1 MSQRL
6 AKNRSRKTSSRNR
19 NLLWIGGIA
28 LIVFLLIY
36 FEQTAILY
44 VLATLGVTAL
54 LLVVAFA
61 DLKGVPNAD
70 ELPKPADDAA
80 AIGTGISST
89 LSPQAAGT
97 TTTARQSRPGK
108 RK

>member
-1 MSQRL
+1 MSQRI
-6 AKNRSRKTSSRNR
+6 ASSNRGRKTGGRNR
-19 NLLWIGGIA
+19 ALYWIVGVG
-28 LIVFLLIY
+28 LIIFLLIY

-54 LLVVAFA
+54 LMIVAFA
-61 DLKGVPNAD
+61 DLKGVPTAD
-70 ELPKPADDAA
+70 ELPKANDDAA

-89 LSPQAAGT
+89 TAAQTGAP
-97 TTTARQSRPGK
+97 ARSARPSK

>member
-6 AKNRSRKTSSRNR
+6 ANNRNRKTSGRNR
-19 NLLWIGGIA
+19 TLLWILGVG

-54 LLVVAFA
+54 LLIVAFA
-61 DLKGVPNAD
+61 DLKGIPNAD
-70 ELPKPADDAA
+70 DLPKPGDDAA

-89 LSPQAAGT
+89 LAPDALRATRS
-97 TTTARQSRPGK
+97 SRSGK

>member
-6 AKNRSRKTSSRNR
+6 ATNRRRKTSGRNR
-19 NLLWIGGIA
+19 TLLWIAGVG
-28 LIVFLLIY
+28 LIIFLLIY

-44 VLATLGVTAL
+44 VLATLSVTAL

-61 DLKGVPNAD
+61 NLKESPNSD
-70 ELPKPADDAA
+70 QLPKPHDDAA
-80 AIGTGISST
+80 AIGTGIGST
-89 LSPQAAGT
+89 LSPQALGA
-97 TTTARQSRPGK
+97 ARNRSGK

>member
-1 MSQRL
+1 MSKRL
-6 AKNRSRKTSSRNR
+6 ASNRSRKTSGRNR
-19 NLLWIGGIA
+19 TLLWIGGIG

-54 LLVVAFA
+54 LLIVAFA
-61 DLKGVPNAD
+61 DLKGMANAD
-70 ELPKPADDAA
+70 ELPKPNDDAA

-89 LSPQAAGT
+89 LAPDAIRAPRS
-97 TTTARQSRPGK
+97 SRSGK

>member
-6 AKNRSRKTSSRNR
+6 TNNRGRKTSGRNR
-19 NLLWIGGIA
+19 TLLWIAGVG

-44 VLATLGVTAL
+44 VLATLGLTVL
-54 LLVVAFA
+54 LLLVAFA
-61 DLKGVPNAD
+61 DLKGARNAA

-80 AIGTGISST
+80 AIGTGIAST
-89 LSPQAAGT
+89 LPSQPRAPR
-97 TTTARQSRPGK
+97 TARPAK

>member
-6 AKNRSRKTSSRNR
+6 ASNRGRKTGGRNRS
-19 NLLWIGGIA
+19 LLWIVGVG

-44 VLATLGVTAL
+44 VLATVGVTVL
-54 LLVVAFA
+54 LMIVAFA

-70 ELPKPADDAA
+70 ELPKTNDDAA

-89 LSPQAAGT
+89 LPAQPGAPRAA
-97 TTTARQSRPGK
+97 RPSR

>member
-6 AKNRSRKTSSRNR
+6 ATNRSRKTSGRNR
-19 NLLWIGGIA
+19 TLLWIAGIG

-44 VLATLGVTAL
+44 VLATLGVTVL
-54 LLVVAFA
+54 LLIVAFA
-61 DLKGVPNAD
+61 DLKGIPTAG
-70 ELPKPADDAA
+70 ELPKPNDDAA
-80 AIGTGISST
+80 AIGTGIGST
-89 LSPQAAGT
+89 LSPQAQGASRT
-97 TTTARQSRPGK
+97 NRPGK

>member
-1 MSQRL
+1 MSQRV
-6 AKNRSRKTSSRNR
+6 ATNRGKKRTGRNR
-19 NLLWIGGIA
+19 TLIWIAAVG

-54 LLVVAFA
+54 LMIVAFA
-61 DLKGVPNAD
+61 DLKGMPDAN

-80 AIGTGISST
+80 AIGTGIGST
-89 LSPQAAGT
+89 IPAQSGAARV
-97 TTTARQSRPGK
+97 ARPVK

>member
-6 AKNRSRKTSSRNR
+6 ATNRGRKTGGRNR
-19 NLLWIGGIA
+19 MMLLWIAALG

-44 VLATLGVTAL
+44 VLATLGLTTL
-54 LLVVAFA
+54 LIIVAFA
-61 DLKGVPNAD
+61 DLRGKSVAGD
-70 ELPKPADDAA
+70 LPKPNDDAA
-80 AIGTGISST
+80 AIGTGIGST
-89 LSPQAAGT
+89 IRTPQAPAAPR
-97 TTTARQSRPGK
+97 TARPAK

>member
-6 AKNRSRKTSSRNR
+6 AINRARKTSGRNR
-19 NLLWIGGIA
+19 TLLWIVGVG
-28 LIVFLLIY
+28 LIVLLLIY

-54 LLVVAFA
+54 LLIVAFA
-61 DLKGVPNAD
+61 DLKGIPNAD
-70 ELPKPADDAA
+70 DLPQPNDDAA
-80 AIGTGISST
+80 AIGTGISSAIP
-89 LSPQAAGT
+89 PQSAGMQGANR
-97 TTTARQSRPGK
+97 ARK

>member
-1 MSQRL
+1 MSQRI
-6 AKNRSRKTSSRNR
+6 AKNRGRRTSSRNR

-28 LIVFLLIY
+28 LVVFLLIY

-54 LLVVAFA
+54 LLIVAFA

-70 ELPKPADDAA
+70 ELPKPADDSA

-89 LSPQAAGT
+89 LSPQAAGAPRST
-97 TTTARQSRPGK
+97 RQVK

>member
-1 MSQRL
+1 MSQRV
-6 AKNRSRKTSSRNR
+6 ATNRGKKTTGRNR
-19 NLLWIGGIA
+19 TLIWIAAVG

-54 LLVVAFA
+54 LMVVAFA
-61 DLKGVPNAD
+61 DLKGVPDAN

-80 AIGTGISST
+80 AIGTGIGST
-89 LSPQAAGT
+89 LPAQSGAARA
-97 TTTARQSRPGK
+97 ARPVK